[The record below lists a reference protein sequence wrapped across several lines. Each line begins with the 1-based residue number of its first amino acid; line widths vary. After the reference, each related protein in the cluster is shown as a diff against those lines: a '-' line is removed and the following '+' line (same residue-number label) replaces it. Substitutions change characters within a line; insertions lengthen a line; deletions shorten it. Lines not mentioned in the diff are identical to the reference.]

1 MPTDHAHNA
10 ILNPKTV
17 TNNSH
22 IISISTVRFSEFNM
36 QNYLLVDIYEILF
49 TSWTNDVWQF
59 GVGVTGASWQ
69 RWH

>member
-1 MPTDHAHNA
+1 MPTAHAHNA

-22 IISISTVRFSEFNM
+22 ISISTVRFSEFNM